1 MRVSGQAIEGNENK
15 SMKENT
21 INFKRIFIFLVIAIS
36 LSNIFR
42 FDIFGT
48 KEILEILPTWIY
60 LLTVILLEGSG
71 VFIGA
76 LIAIYLLRKKQ
87 KTEIS
92 FFGTSKRKGLLM
104 SFIPI
109 ILLAII

>member
-1 MRVSGQAIEGNENK
+1 
-15 SMKENT
+15 MKDNT

-60 LLTVILLEGSG
+60 LLSNSLPQ
-71 VFIGA
+71 
-76 LIAIYLLRKKQ
+76 RKV
-87 KTEIS
+87 TIS
-92 FFGTSKRKGLLM
+92 RNF
-104 SFIPI
+104 
-109 ILLAII
+109 

>member
-1 MRVSGQAIEGNENK
+1 
-15 SMKENT
+15 MKENT

-42 FDIFGT
+42 FDIFGA

-60 LLTVILLEGSG
+60 LLSVILLEGSG

-92 FFGTSKRKGLLM
+92 FLEHQKEKVC
-104 SFIPI
+104 
-109 ILLAII
+109 